1 MTDWIGDVFTSDTGW
16 KHLEQLVNL
25 PNRMPGSEGER
36 RAAALTRDAFETQGA
51 RNARIEPYEIHGWT
65 RESSAITQPDSGR
78 SYRPFALPR
87 SPSATA
93 GGEFV
98 DLGHGMPEDF
108 ETTDV
113 EGCVVMVTMGV
124 PESADRYVHRNEKY
138 YYAVDAGAAAF
149 VFRNTVDGDLAA
161 TGSVGIGE
169 TPIGEIPAVGVSK
182 ETGLRIA
189 RQHEGEDL
197 VVTVEADSQMTDS
210 RNVHAEIGPDT
221 DKQIILSCHIDAH
234 DIAEGATDNGGS
246 TAALVEAAGALAA
259 REEELDTRVHLI
271 GFGSEEIN
279 LVGSEYGADRI
290 DQATVKAAVNTDGL
304 AQSRALQCHTHGFDG
319 IETAIA
325 DVGERFGHPI
335 ETDAGLVPFSDHWPF
350 VKHGTPGC
358 LLTSETENALRGWG
372 HTAGD
377 TLDKVDRRD
386 LVEQAIL
393 LTEFVVAL
401 ADADH
406 RTERKSRE
414 TMARTLEEEGQAE
427 GMKVIGWWPYDDL
440 DGMNG
445 Q

>member
-16 KHLEQLVNL
+16 NHLETLANL
-25 PNRMPGSEGER
+25 PSRMPGSEGER
-36 RAAALTRDAFETQGA
+36 RAAALTRDAFEAQGVRNAHIESYEIQGWA
-51 RNARIEPYEIHGWT
+51 RNH
-65 RESSAITQPDSGR
+65 SAISQPGNGQ
-78 SYRPFALPR
+78 SYETFALPR
-87 SPSATA
+87 SPSATT

-124 PESADRYVHRNEKY
+124 PDEADRYVHRNEKY
-138 YYAVDAGAAAF
+138 YYAVNEGAAAF

-169 TPIGEIPAVGVSK
+169 NPIGEIPAVGVSK

-189 RQHEGEDL
+189 RQHDGDDL
-197 VVTVEADSQMTDS
+197 VVTVEAESRPTES

-221 DKQIILSCHIDAH
+221 DEQVVLSCHIDAH

-246 TAALVEAAGALAA
+246 TAALVEAAGALVA
-259 REEELDTRVHLI
+259 REDELDTRVHLI

-279 LVGSEYGADRI
+279 LVGSEYGASQI
-290 DQATVKAAVNTDGL
+290 DQETVKAAVNTDGL
-304 AQSRALQCHTHGFDG
+304 AQSRELQCHTHGFDG
-319 IETAIA
+319 IESAITAA
-325 DVGERFGHPI
+325 CDRFGHPV
-335 ETDAGLVPFSDHWPF
+335 ETDATLVPFSDHWPF

-358 LLTSETENALRGWG
+358 LLTSETDGALRGWG

-393 LTEFVVAL
+393 LTEFVVDL

-406 RTERKSRE
+406 EIERKTRE
-414 TMARTLEEEGQAE
+414 TMAQTLEDEGQAE

-440 DGMNG
+440 DGPY
-445 Q
+445 